1 MLSLIIKKRK
11 KERGFRIKS
20 YNVHISVLLVFGYA
34 AAYKRGFR
42 REMVFYRS
50 IIIIIYI
57 LVNVC

>member
-1 MLSLIIKKRK
+1 MLSLMIKKK
-11 KERGFRIKS
+11 KERGFTIKS
-20 YNVHISVLLVFGYA
+20 YNVHISVLLVFGY